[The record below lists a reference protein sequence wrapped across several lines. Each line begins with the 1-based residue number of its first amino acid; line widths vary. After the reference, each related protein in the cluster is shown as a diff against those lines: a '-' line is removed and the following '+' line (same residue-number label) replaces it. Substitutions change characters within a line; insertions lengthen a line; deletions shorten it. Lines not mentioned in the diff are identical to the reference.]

1 MSASISKVKGHN
13 MPTSHE
19 TDKLERFHIKT
30 SHDSIFKD
38 GMFNRHQ
45 LQKNNGLF
53 LPHYFENILICSQ
66 KQNVNN
72 VGILIITFFMMKEP
86 PICPIFFKIFYLLIN
101 KRCVYP
107 FFPIRV
113 VLMRFFYAKCQ
124 YIKVMRER
132 EKGDTVQS
140 IK

>member
-1 MSASISKVKGHN
+1 MSASISNVKGHN

-38 GMFNRHQ
+38 GMFNRH
-45 LQKNNGLF
+45 LLPKKNNGLF

-86 PICPIFFKIFYLLIN
+86 PICPIFFKTFYLLIN

-113 VLMRFFYAKCQ
+113 VLMRFFLC
-124 YIKVMRER
+124 
-132 EKGDTVQS
+132 
-140 IK
+140 